1 MKINLSNISVMKHS
15 LSSTPINSRLT
26 TVDWLN
32 LKQTGFPPVRLIGWA
47 HNSTFPIRSPLL
59 PQKTLSSIYPR
70 VPFFNHYSI
79 TQTTLP
85 LLPFYIVTT
94 ICTVYFV
101 FFFTSVTA
109 MHPQRPAPK
118 SRSHAIGNEVSFVF
132 GDVVAGVDVV
142 AATSSYTN
150 A

>member
-1 MKINLSNISVMKHS
+1 MHLMKINLSNISVMKHS

-59 PQKTLSSIYPR
+59 SQKTLSSIYPR

-79 TQTTLP
+79 TQTTFLFFRSILLQP
-85 LLPFYIVTT
+85 YVLFISFSFLRALLPCIRKDRHLKAE
-94 ICTVYFV
+94 
-101 FFFTSVTA
+101 A
-109 MHPQRPAPK
+109 MR
-118 SRSHAIGNEVSFVF
+118 
-132 GDVVAGVDVV
+132 
-142 AATSSYTN
+142 
-150 A
+150 

>member
-1 MKINLSNISVMKHS
+1 MHLMKINLSNISVMKHS

-79 TQTTLP
+79 TQTTFLFFRSILLQP
-85 LLPFYIVTT
+85 YVPFISFSFLRALLPCIRKDRHLKAE
-94 ICTVYFV
+94 
-101 FFFTSVTA
+101 A
-109 MHPQRPAPK
+109 MR
-118 SRSHAIGNEVSFVF
+118 
-132 GDVVAGVDVV
+132 
-142 AATSSYTN
+142 
-150 A
+150 